1 MEKVK
6 IFSLKNRGAVY
17 NVRVLISFSCF
28 LIRFLGKMMKHT
40 IRKLLTSLL
49 ATVMLSS
56 IPTCVDA
63 ATITIMEDG
72 AVGNPPSP
80 ITGNHDV
87 VKTGTGVYTLTGTGN
102 TYTGTITINGGTL
115 RVSAT
120 NGLIKTSQITV
131 NAGGV
136 LDLAASNA
144 LAYTTNTPY
153 IVLNGGSIISTV
165 DENHVNLGNL
175 QSNGGDISS
184 TMKPSNL
191 GNFLL
196 GGEIHVTQ
204 DTLIDCQKILI
215 RTNANGINGK
225 AGNFIV
231 DPGKTLTINAEI
243 NFTDLG
249 GRDTWDI
256 SGGGTVRMMKPTT
269 STLNGEMINI
279 SGQGTTLDLC
289 ADNAL
294 NFDGNSHCTITL
306 TDGGRLNYS
315 KAGSHANLGFVVF
328 DGGSLEAV
336 DAEGNPT
343 EVSAFGNYIANR
355 KWTVTKDS
363 SVNAQVFFRGT
374 YDSGQIEVAPGAT
387 LFMGGKVNF
396 DSSWNPDPETDIIIS
411 GGGTV
416 RVVPGGA
423 TLGAVRYK
431 NEIVLNGEGTTLA
444 YGDGGDAG
452 SWSIAMTINPGTVFE
467 TNRSKVGGY
476 YDFNVYGRGG
486 TVTNVGTCE
495 IGFNYMLTSYAA
507 ENGEYEA
514 GLTFTGT
521 QPMSIVAEKLEGDG
535 NVIVT
540 GESAQLKLLG
550 KNPKFSSDFIVRDG
564 GTVNVVDKDAFGAGT
579 LVFDGGTLTNTGAQS
594 SGWSIMGGGGSDFH
608 LTAPVEVR
616 SSGTVNPTSRTIV
629 FANSLTGTG
638 TLTKIG
644 GSQLQFAGDNTAF
657 AGKITSTSGWM
668 VFHGA
673 QSTSALAR
681 YGSESNGI
689 CFAPSVDDPTHVFK
703 IGMLENSNKGSEFRV
718 GSASTGQKIANAYLE
733 IGGSDM
739 SGTFAGKL
747 IDYGNNG
754 VNAVVHTEK
763 VGTGTWTITG
773 EHSTSGVY
781 TVSGGKLQIG
791 DGTATGNLG
800 ANIRTVG
807 HINGFTYGDTDT
819 IPTLMGGFVLNEG
832 GTLAFNRNDSGQL
845 RVNQPIVANGGT
857 LMQEGSKLV
866 LLQGKISGS
875 ELVID
880 ATETGTG
887 TVMLHRGAIQDTV
900 TDIAADV
907 SELEK
912 LTVNGGEVI
921 TKVDLKSVDL
931 NGGTFWVG
939 NNPAPTTITGT
950 ISLNEGGI
958 LAPGHSNSRVENLIL
973 NGGKIGSVNGTAI
986 LNVNNAEAAAGTTT
1000 TVDMNNAAR
1009 THIMETLTGSG
1020 TIVHEGHGS
1029 VQRQIKVYGDASAF
1043 SGTFVSKDGGFIG
1056 FETGSTSSG
1065 SAKYVSE
1072 GNGNFFFS
1080 AGANDSGVFEFGEL
1094 STAGDSKGEAR
1105 PGASNTKPVTM
1116 RVGGLNT
1123 DSTYAGTLKEY
1134 NENHPVSVVK
1144 TGTGMWTLSGEN
1156 SYNGTTTVEQGTLN
1170 ITGKI
1175 TSDTTVQRGAYI
1187 TGIGT
1192 IEGKLFYEEGSAHLI
1207 DLTDAQIRQQV
1218 LSDEALKVT
1227 GEVAHAGEALT
1238 LKLIVDPSAFEEL
1251 DALMTFEIMEADGL
1265 EDLEIFLDLTEA
1277 VGDWAYDYDADT
1289 NILSLSGNLISAVPE
1304 PSTFALLVTALGF
1317 FGLRSM
1323 KRRKTA

>member
-1 MEKVK
+1 
-6 IFSLKNRGAVY
+6 
-17 NVRVLISFSCF
+17 
-28 LIRFLGKMMKHT
+28 MKHT
-40 IRKLLTSLL
+40 IRKSLTSLL

-56 IPTCVDA
+56 MPAFTDA
-63 ATITIMEDG
+63 AVITVTTGTGTNHTG
-72 AVGNPPSP
+72 AN
-80 ITGNHDV
+80 DL

-102 TYTGTITINGGTL
+102 TYTGTTTINGGTL
-115 RVSAT
+115 RVANE
-120 NGLIKTSQITV
+120 NGLTKTSQIIV
-131 NAGGV
+131 NSGGV
-136 LDLAASNA
+136 LDLAGKNA
-144 LAYTTNTPY
+144 LAYTNNTPY
-153 IVLNGGSIISTV
+153 ITLNGGSIISTA
-165 DENHVNLGNL
+165 DGNHVNLGNL
-175 QSNGGDISS
+175 TSNGGDISS
-184 TMKPSNL
+184 TVKPSNL

-204 DTLIDCQKILI
+204 DTLIDCQMILI

-225 AGNFIV
+225 AGNFSV

-243 NFTDLG
+243 NFSDLN
-249 GRDTWDI
+249 GRDSWDI
-256 SGGGTVRMMKPTT
+256 SGGGTIKMLKATS
-269 STLNGEMINI
+269 STLNGEKINI
-279 SGQGTTLDLC
+279 SGEGTTLDLC
-289 ADNAL
+289 ADNVL
-294 NFDGNSHCTITL
+294 NYDGDSHCTITL
-306 TDGGRLNYS
+306 ADGGRLNYS
-315 KAGSHANLGFVVF
+315 KAGSHANLGYVVF

-336 DAEGNPT
+336 DANGARVEP
-343 EVSAFGNYIANR
+343 SQYGNYIACC
-355 KWTVTKDS
+355 KWTVLSDS
-363 SVNAQVFFRGT
+363 SINATVIFRGT
-374 YDSGQIEVAPGAT
+374 GDAGQVEVAPDAT
-387 LFMGGKVNF
+387 LVWGGTVNF
-396 DSSWNPDPETDIIIS
+396 KSGFHPDADLKIS

-416 RVVPGGA
+416 IVPSGA
-423 TLGAVRYK
+423 TMTNVVRYK
-431 NEIVLNGEGTTLA
+431 NELYLSGEGTKLV
-444 YGDGGDAG
+444 YGDGGNSG
-452 SWSIAMTINPGTVFE
+452 SWNCAMTLNPGTIFE
-467 TNRSKVGGY
+467 TNRSQLGGSY
-476 YDFNVYGRGG
+476 QFNVYGYGG
-486 TVTNVGTCE
+486 TISNVGTAE
-495 IGFNYMLTSYAA
+495 PNFSWIIETHAA

-521 QPMSIVAEKLEGDG
+521 KPINITAEKLEGDG

-550 KNPKFSSDFIVRDG
+550 NNPKFTSDFIVRDG
-564 GTVNVVDKDAFGAGT
+564 GTVNVVTADAFGTGT
-579 LVFDGGTLTNTGAQS
+579 LVFDGGTLTNTGAQP
-594 SGWSIMGGGGSDFH
+594 SGWSIMNSGQQDFH
-608 LTAPVEVR
+608 LNAPVEVR
-616 SSGTVNPTSRTIV
+616 STGTVDPKGRTIV

-644 GSQLQFAGDNTAF
+644 GNQLQFAGDNTAF

-747 IDYGNNG
+747 LDYGSNG

-800 ANIRTVG
+800 DKVRTVG
-807 HINGFTYGDTDT
+807 HIKGFTYTDTDT

-832 GTLAFNRNDSGQL
+832 GTLAFNRNDGGQL

-857 LMQEGSKLV
+857 ILQEGSKLV
-866 LLQGKISGS
+866 LIQGKVSGS

-880 ATETGTG
+880 AAETGTG
-887 TVMLHRGAIQDTV
+887 TVMFHRGSTQGTV
-900 TDIAADV
+900 TDIAADA

-921 TKVDLKSVDL
+921 TKVDLKSVDI

-973 NGGKIGSVNGTAI
+973 NGGKIGSVNGSAI
-986 LNVNNAEAAAGTTT
+986 LNVNHAEAVAGTTT
-1000 TVDMNNAAR
+1000 TIDMNAGAR
-1009 THIMETLTGSG
+1009 TLVNETLTGSG
-1020 TIVHEGHGS
+1020 TIVLKGGGSITRQLQIHGDGTNFEGTYIS
-1029 VQRQIKVYGDASAF
+1029 Y
-1043 SGTFVSKDGGFIG
+1043 DGGFIG
-1056 FETGSTSSG
+1056 MDAAQAS
-1065 SAKYVSE
+1065 SAKAKYLSE
-1072 GNGNFFFS
+1072 KNGNFYF
-1080 AGANDSGVFEFGEL
+1080 ATKEGDKTEADGTVVFNVGEL
-1094 STAGDSKGEAR
+1094 STAEGSQGEAR
-1105 PGASNTKPVTM
+1105 TGSNTKHPVTL

-1123 DSTYAGTLKEY
+1123 DSTYAGKITEY
-1134 NENHPVSVVK
+1134 KDAASHRVSVVK
-1144 TGTGMWTLSGEN
+1144 TGTGKWTLSGEN
-1156 SYNGTTTVEQGTLN
+1156 SYKGTTTVEQGTLN

-1175 TSDTTVQRGAYI
+1175 TSDTTVQDGAYI

-1207 DLTDAQIRQQV
+1207 DLTNTQLRQQV
-1218 LSDEALKVT
+1218 LSDEALKIN

-1238 LKLIVDPSAFEEL
+1238 LKLIVDQASFEEL
-1251 DALMTFEIMEADGL
+1251 DSLMMFDIIEAEGL
-1265 EDLEIFLDLTEA
+1265 EDIDIFLDLTEA
-1277 VGDWAYDYDADT
+1277 IGDWAYEYDEET
-1289 NILSLSGNLISAVPE
+1289 NILSLTGNLVSAVPE
-1304 PSTFALLVTALGF
+1304 PSTLALLVTALGL
-1317 FGLRSM
+1317 FGLRSVR
-1323 KRRKTA
+1323 RRKTAK

>member
-1 MEKVK
+1 
-6 IFSLKNRGAVY
+6 
-17 NVRVLISFSCF
+17 
-28 LIRFLGKMMKHT
+28 MKHT
-40 IRKLLTSLL
+40 IRKSLTSLL

-56 IPTCVDA
+56 MPAFTDA
-63 ATITIMEDG
+63 AVITVTTGTGTNHTG
-72 AVGNPPSP
+72 A
-80 ITGNHDV
+80 DDL

-102 TYTGTITINGGTL
+102 TYTGTTTIDGGTL
-115 RVSAT
+115 RVGAM

-131 NAGGV
+131 NSGGV
-136 LDLAASNA
+136 LDLAANNA
-144 LAYTTNTPY
+144 LAYTYNTPY
-153 IVLNGGSIISTV
+153 IILNGGSIISTV
-165 DENHVNLGNL
+165 DGNHVNLGNL
-175 QSNGGDISS
+175 TSNGGDISS
-184 TMKPSNL
+184 TVKPSNL

-204 DTLIDCQKILI
+204 DTLIDCPMILI

-243 NFTDLG
+243 NFSDLN
-249 GRDTWDI
+249 GRDSWDI
-256 SGGGTVRMMKPTT
+256 SGGGTIKMLKATS
-269 STLNGEMINI
+269 STLNDEKINI
-279 SGQGTTLDLC
+279 SGEGTTLDLC
-289 ADNAL
+289 AHNPLGVDGTAL
-294 NFDGNSHCTITL
+294 STITL
-306 TDGGRLNYS
+306 ADGGRLNYS
-315 KAGSHANLGFVVF
+315 MAGSHANLGYVVF

-336 DAEGNPT
+336 DANGARVEPS
-343 EVSAFGNYIANR
+343 EYGNYIACG
-355 KWTVTKDS
+355 KWTVLSDS
-363 SVNAQVFFRGT
+363 SINATVLFRDTRDAGQV
-374 YDSGQIEVAPGAT
+374 EVAPDAT
-387 LFMGGKVNF
+387 LVWGGTVNF
-396 DSSWNPDPETDIIIS
+396 KNGFHPDADIKIS

-416 RVVPGGA
+416 IVPSGA
-423 TLGAVRYK
+423 TMTNAVRYK
-431 NEIVLNGEGTTLA
+431 NELYLSGEGTKLV
-444 YGDGGDAG
+444 YGDGGNSG
-452 SWSIAMTINPGTVFE
+452 SWNCAMTLNPGTIFE
-467 TNRSKVGGY
+467 TNRSQMGSY
-476 YDFNVYGRGG
+476 AFNVYGYGG
-486 TVTNVGTCE
+486 TISNVGTAE
-495 IGFNYMLTSYAA
+495 PNFSWVIETHAA

-521 QPMSIVAEKLEGDG
+521 KPMSVTAEKLEGDG

-550 KNPKFSSDFIVRDG
+550 NNSKFTSDFIVRDG
-564 GTVNVVDKDAFGAGT
+564 GTVNVVTPDAFGTGT
-579 LVFDGGTLTNTGAQS
+579 LVFDGGTLTNTGAQP
-594 SGWSIMGGGGSDFH
+594 SGWSIMNGGQQDFH
-608 LTAPVEVR
+608 LNAPVEVR
-616 SSGTVNPTSRTIV
+616 STGTVDPKGRTIV

-644 GSQLQFAGDNTAF
+644 NNQLQFAGDNTAF

-747 IDYGNNG
+747 LDYGNNG

-800 ANIRTVG
+800 DKVRTVG
-807 HINGFTYGDTDT
+807 HIKGFTYTDTDT

-832 GTLAFNRNDSGQL
+832 GTLSFNRNDSGQL

-857 LMQEGSKLV
+857 LMQEGSKNIHM
-866 LLQGKISGS
+866 QGKISGS

-880 ATETGTG
+880 AAETGTG
-887 TVMLHRGAIQDTV
+887 TIYFERGAKQGTV
-900 TDIAADV
+900 TEITADAV
-907 SELEK
+907 DLEK
-912 LTVNGGEVI
+912 LTVNGARIVTKIDFNEVEI
-921 TKVDLKSVDL
+921 
-931 NGGTFWVG
+931 NGGTFIVG
-939 NNPAPTTITGT
+939 NDVAPTTITGT
-950 ISLNEGGI
+950 VTLNEGGT
-958 LAPGHSNSRVENLIL
+958 LVPGDSKTNKSVVENLIL
-973 NGGKIGSVNGTAI
+973 NGGKIGSVNGSAI
-986 LNVNNAEAAAGTTT
+986 LNVNNAEAVAGTTT
-1000 TVDMNNAAR
+1000 TIDMNDSAR
-1009 THIMETLTGSG
+1009 THIMKTLTGSG

-1029 VQRQIKVYGDASAF
+1029 VHRQLKVYGDASQFA
-1043 SGTFVSKDGGFIG
+1043 GTFVSKDGGYIG

-1080 AGANDSGVFEFGEL
+1080 AGANDSGVFEIGEL
-1094 STAGDSKGEAR
+1094 STAGNSKGEAR

-1175 TSDTTVQRGAYI
+1175 TSDTTVQDGAYI

-1207 DLTDAQIRQQV
+1207 DLTNTQLRQQV
-1218 LSDEALKVT
+1218 LSDEALKVN

-1238 LKLIVDPSAFEEL
+1238 LKLIVDQASFEEL
-1251 DALMTFEIMEADGL
+1251 DSLMMFDIIEAEGL
-1265 EDLEIFLDLTEA
+1265 EDLDIFLDLTEA
-1277 VGDWAYDYDADT
+1277 VGDWAYEYDEET
-1289 NILSLSGNLISAVPE
+1289 NILSLTGNLVSAVPE
-1304 PSTFALLVTALGF
+1304 PSTLALLVTALGF
-1317 FGLRSM
+1317 FGLRSVR
-1323 KRRKTA
+1323 RRKTAK

>member
-1 MEKVK
+1 
-6 IFSLKNRGAVY
+6 
-17 NVRVLISFSCF
+17 
-28 LIRFLGKMMKHT
+28 MKHT
-40 IRKLLTSLL
+40 IRKSLTSLL

-56 IPTCVDA
+56 MPAFTDA
-63 ATITIMEDG
+63 AVITVTTGTGTNHTG
-72 AVGNPPSP
+72 AN
-80 ITGNHDV
+80 DL

-102 TYTGTITINGGTL
+102 TYTGTTTINGGTL
-115 RVSAT
+115 RVANE
-120 NGLIKTSQITV
+120 NGLIKTSQIIV
-131 NAGGV
+131 NSGGV
-136 LDLAASNA
+136 LDLAGKNA
-144 LAYTTNTPY
+144 LAYTNNTPY
-153 IVLNGGSIISTV
+153 ITLNGGSIISTA
-165 DENHVNLGNL
+165 DGNHVNLGNL
-175 QSNGGDISS
+175 TSNGGDISS
-184 TMKPSNL
+184 TVKPSNL

-204 DTLIDCQKILI
+204 DTLIDCQMILI
-215 RTNANGINGK
+215 RTNYNGINGK

-243 NFTDLG
+243 NFSDLN
-249 GRDTWDI
+249 GRDSWDI
-256 SGGGTVRMMKPTT
+256 SGGGTIKMLKPTS
-269 STLNGEMINI
+269 STLNGEKINI
-279 SGQGTTLDLC
+279 SGEGTTLDLC
-289 ADNAL
+289 ADNVL
-294 NFDGNSHCTITL
+294 NYDGNSHCTITL
-306 TDGGRLNYS
+306 ADGGRLNYS
-315 KAGSHANLGFVVF
+315 KAGSHANLGYVVF
-328 DGGSLEAV
+328 DGGSIEAV
-336 DAEGNPT
+336 DAEGNQVAP
-343 EVSAFGNYIANR
+343 SDYGNYIANC
-355 KWTVTKDS
+355 KWTVLSDS
-363 SVNAQVFFRGT
+363 SINARVIFRGT
-374 YDSGQIEVAPGAT
+374 TNTAGEVEVAPDAT
-387 LFMGGKVNF
+387 LTWGGTVNF
-396 DSSWNPDPETDIIIS
+396 KSNWYGGDSDIKIS

-416 RVVPGGA
+416 IVPTGA
-423 TLGAVRYK
+423 TMTGAVQGK
-431 NEIVLNGEGTTLA
+431 SEIILSDAGTKLI
-444 YGDGGDAG
+444 YGDGGTSG
-452 SWSIAMTINPGTVFE
+452 SWNAQMTLNPGTVFE
-467 TNRSKVGGY
+467 SNRSAVGDNY
-476 YDFNVYGRGG
+476 KFDVYGRGG
-486 TVTNVGTCE
+486 TISNVGTCE
-495 IGFNYMLTSYAA
+495 VGFGFGVFTHAA

-521 QPMSIVAEKLEGDG
+521 KPMSVTAEKLEGDG

-550 KNPKFSSDFIVRDG
+550 NNSKFTSDFIVRDG
-564 GTVNVVDKDAFGAGT
+564 GTVNVVTPDAFGTGT
-579 LVFDGGTLTNTGAQS
+579 LVFDGGTLTNTGAQP
-594 SGWSIMGGGGSDFH
+594 SGWSIMNGGQQDFH
-608 LTAPVEVR
+608 LNAPVEVR
-616 SSGTVNPTSRTIV
+616 STGTVNPTGRTIV

-644 GSQLQFAGDNTAF
+644 GNQLQFAGDNTAF

-747 IDYGNNG
+747 LDYSQNG

-800 ANIRTVG
+800 DKVRTVG
-807 HINGFTYGDTDT
+807 HIKGFTYVNEDT

-832 GTLAFNRNDSGQL
+832 GTLAFNRNDDGQL

-857 LMQEGSKLV
+857 ILQEGSKLV
-866 LLQGKISGS
+866 LIQGKVSGS

-887 TVMLHRGAIQDTV
+887 TVMFHRGSTQGTV
-900 TDIAADV
+900 TDIAADA

-921 TKVDLKSVDL
+921 TKVDLKSVDV

-939 NNPAPTTITGT
+939 NSPAPTTITGT

-973 NGGKIGSVNGTAI
+973 NGGKIGSVNGSAI
-986 LNVNNAEAAAGTTT
+986 LNVNHAEAVAGTTT
-1000 TVDMNNAAR
+1000 TIDMNAGAR
-1009 THIMETLTGSG
+1009 TLVNETLTGSG
-1020 TIVHEGHGS
+1020 TIVLKGGGSTTRQLQIHGNGTNFEGTYIS
-1029 VQRQIKVYGDASAF
+1029 Y
-1043 SGTFVSKDGGFIG
+1043 DGGFIG
-1056 FETGSTSSG
+1056 MDAAQAS
-1065 SAKYVSE
+1065 SAKAKYLSE
-1072 GNGNFFFS
+1072 KNGNFYF
-1080 AGANDSGVFEFGEL
+1080 AAKEGDKTEADGTVVFNVGEL
-1094 STAGDSKGEAR
+1094 STAEGSKGEAR
-1105 PGASNTKPVTM
+1105 TGSNTKHPVTL

-1123 DSTYAGTLKEY
+1123 DSTYAGKITEY
-1134 NENHPVSVVK
+1134 KDAASHRVSVVK

-1156 SYNGTTTVEQGTLN
+1156 AYKGTTTVEQGTLN

-1175 TSDTTVQRGAYI
+1175 TSDTTVQDGAYI

-1207 DLTDAQIRQQV
+1207 DLTNAQIRQQV
-1218 LSDEALKVT
+1218 LSDEALKVS

-1238 LKLIVDPSAFEEL
+1238 LKLIVDQASFEEL
-1251 DALMTFEIMEADGL
+1251 DSLMMFDIIEAEGL
-1265 EDLEIFLDLTEA
+1265 EDLDIFLDLTEA
-1277 VGDWAYDYDADT
+1277 VGDWAYEYDEET
-1289 NILSLSGNLISAVPE
+1289 NILSLTGNLVSAVPE

>member
-1 MEKVK
+1 
-6 IFSLKNRGAVY
+6 
-17 NVRVLISFSCF
+17 
-28 LIRFLGKMMKHT
+28 MKHT
-40 IRKLLTSLL
+40 IRKSLTSLL

-56 IPTCVDA
+56 MPAFTDA
-63 ATITIMEDG
+63 AVITVTTGTGTNHTG
-72 AVGNPPSP
+72 AN
-80 ITGNHDV
+80 DL

-102 TYTGTITINGGTL
+102 TYTGTTTINGGTL
-115 RVSAT
+115 RIANE
-120 NGLIKTSQITV
+120 NGLTKTSQIIV
-131 NAGGV
+131 NSGSV
-136 LDLAASNA
+136 LDLAGKNA
-144 LAYTTNTPY
+144 LAYTYNTPY
-153 IVLNGGSIISTV
+153 IILNGGSIISTA
-165 DENHVNLGNL
+165 DGNHINLGNL
-175 QSNGGDISS
+175 TSNGGDISS
-184 TMKPSNL
+184 TVKPSNL
-191 GNFLL
+191 GNFLF

-204 DTLIDCQKILI
+204 DTLIDCPMILI
-215 RTNANGINGK
+215 RTNANGINEK

-243 NFTDLG
+243 NFSDLN
-249 GRDTWDI
+249 GRDSWDI
-256 SGGGTVRMMKPTT
+256 SGGGTIKMLKPTR
-269 STLNGEMINI
+269 STLNGEKINI
-279 SGQGTTLDLC
+279 SGEGTTLDLC
-289 ADNAL
+289 ADNVL
-294 NFDGNSHCTITL
+294 NYDGNSHCTITL
-306 TDGGRLNYS
+306 ADGGRLNYS

-328 DGGSLEAV
+328 DGGSIEAV
-336 DAEGNPT
+336 DAEGNQVAP
-343 EVSAFGNYIANR
+343 SDYGNYIANC
-355 KWTVTKDS
+355 KWTVLSDS
-363 SVNAQVFFRGT
+363 SINARVIFRGT
-374 YDSGQIEVAPGAT
+374 TNTAGEVEVAPDAT
-387 LFMGGKVNF
+387 LTWGGTVNF
-396 DSSWNPDPETDIIIS
+396 KSNWYGGDSDIKIS

-416 RVVPGGA
+416 IVPAGA
-423 TLGAVRYK
+423 TMTGAVQGK
-431 NEIVLNGEGTTLA
+431 SEIILSDAGTKLV
-444 YGDGGDAG
+444 YGDGGTSG
-452 SWSIAMTINPGTVFE
+452 SWNAQMTLNPGTVFE
-467 TNRSKVGGY
+467 SNRSAVGDNY
-476 YDFNVYGRGG
+476 KFDVYGRGG
-486 TVTNVGTCE
+486 TISNVGTCE
-495 IGFNYMLTSYAA
+495 VGFAFGVFTHAA

-521 QPMSIVAEKLEGDG
+521 QPIKILAEKLEGDG

-564 GTVNVVDKDAFGAGT
+564 GTVNVVDKDAFGSGT
-579 LVFDGGTLTNTGAQS
+579 LVFDGGTLTNTGAQP
-594 SGWSIMGGGGSDFH
+594 SGWSIMNSGQQDFH
-608 LTAPVEVR
+608 LNAPVEVR
-616 SSGTVNPTSRTIV
+616 STGTVNPTSRTIV

-747 IDYGNNG
+747 LDYGNNG

-800 ANIRTVG
+800 DKVRTVG
-807 HINGFTYGDTDT
+807 HIKGFTYTDTDT

-832 GTLAFNRNDSGQL
+832 GTLSFNRNDSGQL

-857 LMQEGSKLV
+857 LMQEGSKNIQM
-866 LLQGKISGS
+866 QGKISGS

-880 ATETGTG
+880 AAETGTG
-887 TVMLHRGAIQDTV
+887 TIYFERGVKQGTV
-900 TDIAADV
+900 TEITADAV
-907 SELEK
+907 DLEK
-912 LTVNGGEVI
+912 LTVNGARIVTKIDFNEVEI
-921 TKVDLKSVDL
+921 
-931 NGGTFWVG
+931 NGGTFIVG
-939 NNPAPTTITGT
+939 NDVAPTTITGT
-950 ISLNEGGI
+950 VTLNEGGT
-958 LAPGHSNSRVENLIL
+958 LAPGDSKTNKSVVENLIL
-973 NGGKIGSVNGTAI
+973 NGGKIGSVNGSAI
-986 LNVNNAEAAAGTTT
+986 LNVNNAEAVAGTTT
-1000 TVDMNNAAR
+1000 TIDMNDSAR
-1009 THIMETLTGSG
+1009 THVMKTLTGSG

-1029 VQRQIKVYGDASAF
+1029 VHRQLKVYGDASQFA
-1043 SGTFVSKDGGFIG
+1043 GTFVSKDGGYIG

-1094 STAGDSKGEAR
+1094 STTGNSKGETR

-1175 TSDTTVQRGAYI
+1175 TSDTTVQDGAYI

-1207 DLTDAQIRQQV
+1207 DLTNTQLRQQV
-1218 LSDEALKVT
+1218 LSDEALKVN

-1238 LKLIVDPSAFEEL
+1238 LKLIVDQASFEEL
-1251 DALMTFEIMEADGL
+1251 DSLMMFDIIEAEGL
-1265 EDLEIFLDLTEA
+1265 EDIDIFLDLTEA
-1277 VGDWAYDYDADT
+1277 IGDWAYEYDEET
-1289 NILSLSGNLISAVPE
+1289 NILSLTGNLVSSVPE
-1304 PSTFALLVTALGF
+1304 PSTLALLVTALGL
-1317 FGLRSM
+1317 FGLRSVR
-1323 KRRKTA
+1323 RRKTA